1 MITNVSF
8 HLPRTQIALLQRQRK
23 SLLNDLHQTQQKI
36 DSIDF
41 MIWELEE
48 TI

>member
-8 HLPRTQIALLQRQRK
+8 HLPRTQIALLQQQRI

-41 MIWELEE
+41 MIRELEE